1 MTDRATDLLLGHEYV
16 GWFEPQMGGGG
27 VRHVS
32 ACKLCGKPE
41 ASHRPKAA
49 GQRVSDTTRDITLPG
64 RTTAAVCCANTDDD
78 GNCDR
83 HKPLPAAE
91 ARPPGCTCGESWP
104 CKLHGGPPEPP
115 AADKA
120 LEEKARKLIFGFAGH
135 ECGSLTGAPC
145 PTCDYRIPRLTA
157 LLRAVAEQARKEA
170 WGESA
175 IEWEARLGEAVE
187 QARRDEAKK
196 SLGEQWDEAVS
207 LGFDAGRREEAAE
220 WERVV
225 RTVRTDARQLTVL
238 ACNEILR
245 RRGVKP

>member
-1 MTDRATDLLLGHEYV
+1 MTD
-16 GWFEPQMGGGG
+16 
-27 VRHVS
+27 
-32 ACKLCGKPE
+32 K
-41 ASHRPKAA
+41 
-49 GQRVSDTTRDITLPG
+49 
-64 RTTAAVCCANTDDD
+64 
-78 GNCDR
+78 
-83 HKPLPAAE
+83 
-91 ARPPGCTCGESWP
+91 
-104 CKLHGGPPEPP
+104 

-120 LEEKARKLIFGFAGH
+120 LEDKAREKAIDSFHTAG
-135 ECGSLTGAPC
+135 LTWEELAN
-145 PTCDYRIPRLTA
+145 TVLDLQQQ
-157 LLRAVAEQARKEA
+157 LLDAVLVAEQARKEA

-245 RRGVKP
+245 RRGVKQ